1 MSTVMHATKLVVR
14 DVDVAE
20 QFYEAIGLKVV
31 SRNIGGEGDVH
42 QQQSWLAASD
52 APNAHIL
59 ILTRF
64 LELPLPARPEYPGEI
79 WLCFLVPDV
88 DDTVAMVQARGGTL
102 VRAGED
108 QPGHQV
114 RAAVVTDPEGHLIEL
129 VGPMKDGSEG

>member
-14 DVDVAE
+14 DVDAAE
-20 QFYEAIGLKVV
+20 QFYEAVGLKVV
-31 SRNIGGEGDVH
+31 SRNVGGEDEVR

-79 WLCFLVPDV
+79 WLCFMVSDV
-88 DDTVAMVQARGGTL
+88 DDTVAKVLSEGGKL

-108 QPGHQV
+108 RPEHKV

-129 VGPMKDGSEG
+129 VGPMTEGNEG